1 MNRKKLIIGLVVVV
15 AFAAIAYANLGLQ
28 RSTAPEV
35 TTEEIRERD
44 LEAIVSASGAIE
56 PKSTVDISAETMG
69 KVVNLAVVEG
79 ERVSAGQFLLQIDP
93 RNLETQVR
101 NREASL
107 ASARSRLEQ
116 TKAQIE
122 NNRLALQQAQDNLR
136 RQEELWNA
144 ELIPREQYERAI
156 NDEKMRQ
163 TDLAVTQQSMLTQG
177 EQIHQEE
184 ANLESAQHDL
194 TRVRVVSPIDGI
206 VTRQNI
212 EVGETAVVGTMNNA
226 GSVLLTIADLSVI
239 NAEIEVDETDI
250 PYVQLGQP
258 AEITIDALPDL
269 TFPGTVTEVGNSP
282 IQTGGGSQ
290 STNFKVVITID
301 GEVPGV
307 RPGFTCTAVITTA
320 TREQVVAVPI
330 QAVTIREMIVDAD
343 GNIVR
348 DDPDERRPTA
358 RTARRTITEDDLEP
372 GQTLEELEGVFVARD
387 GRAVFVPIDIG
398 IAGESYFEVLEG
410 LALEDRVIT
419 GPFASVREIRD
430 GDEVDASDES
440 DEESDR

>member
-1 MNRKKLIIGLVVVV
+1 MNRKKLIIGLLVVVGL
-15 AFAAIAYANLGLQ
+15 AAIAYANLGLE

-93 RNLETQVR
+93 RNLETQVQ

-116 TKAQIE
+116 TKAQIG
-122 NNRLALQQAQDNLR
+122 NNRVALQQAQDNLR

-163 TDLAVTQQSMLTQG
+163 TDLVVTQQSILTQE

-194 TRVRVVSPIDGI
+194 TKVRVVSPIDGI

-250 PYVQLGQP
+250 PYVDLGQK
-258 AEITIDALPDL
+258 AEVSIDALPDQ
-269 TFPGTVTEVGNSP
+269 TFLGTVTEVGNSP
-282 IQTGGGSQ
+282 IQAGGGAQ
-290 STNFKVVITID
+290 ATNFKVVITID

-307 RPGFTCTAVITTA
+307 RPGFTCTAIVTTD
-320 TREQVVAVPI
+320 TRTQVTAVPI
-330 QAVTIREMIVDAD
+330 QAVTVREFVVDAE

-348 DDPDERRPTA
+348 DDPDARRPTA
-358 RTARRTITEDDLEP
+358 STRRRAVTEDDLEE

-387 GRAVFVPIDIG
+387 GVAAFVPIQIG
-398 IAGESYFEVLEG
+398 IAGERYFEVLEG
-410 LALEDRVIT
+410 LAVGDRVIT
-419 GPFASVREIRD
+419 GPFASVRELRD
-430 GDEVDASDES
+430 GDEVDTS
-440 DEESDR
+440 DEESER